1 MLTFPICVTFLFTG
15 YSIPQK
21 FPWIFITDDKIWFI
35 YLSVYLSVCL
45 SIIQWLCL
53 LQVHLLL
60 KAAPRRGEQ
69 DSVRASHFHSAVTS
83 LNNTK
88 HLQTLEEFC
97 CSCESICFSLGF
109 VFRPDASGMF
119 ESCIL
124 ACLVMS
130 MLAVK
135 GACGKKPTV
144 LSVIRHL
151 AFFAEPIHVPNASSL
166 VCVQLPIWSSV
177 TGNVLSNQKRWI
189 EELTTVLSNKSY

>member
-1 MLTFPICVTFLFTG
+1 MKQDGVIVMYRAIS
-15 YSIPQK
+15 YS
-21 FPWIFITDDKIWFI
+21 D
-35 YLSVYLSVCL
+35 
-45 SIIQWLCL
+45 CL

-60 KAAPRRGEQ
+60 KAAPREENKIQWGHRI
-69 DSVRASHFHSAVTS
+69 FILPVTS

-88 HLQTLEEFC
+88 HLQTLEESC

-130 MLAVK
+130 TLAVK

-144 LSVIRHL
+144 LSVIRLL
-151 AFFAEPIHVPNASSL
+151 AFFAEPIHVPNAFSP
-166 VCVQLPIWSSV
+166 VCVQLPII
-177 TGNVLSNQKRWI
+177 GNSPLCLAISHIRKMVSFMGVQTLA
-189 EELTTVLSNKSY
+189 LPGLH